1 VSVRVVGA
9 GLGRTGTH
17 SLKVALEQ
25 LLEGPCYH
33 MIEVFGRPDDIPVWQ
48 RAAQDDPPDWSSFLA
63 GFAAAVDW
71 PVAAFWRELA
81 AAFPDA
87 VVLLSV
93 RDADDWWTS
102 ASRTIFEATER
113 GAPPDEPVFV
123 AQMAMVRT
131 LFDRRFTSGWRDEA
145 TAKAAYKRHNE
156 AVRAS
161 IPSDR
166 LLEWHPGD
174 GWTPICAALELP
186 VPVDP
191 FPHVNTTSEFRAMAQ
206 LDEPR

>member
-1 VSVRVVGA
+1 
-9 GLGRTGTH
+9 
-17 SLKVALEQ
+17 
-25 LLEGPCYH
+25 
-33 MIEVFGRPDDIPVWQ
+33 VWQ
-48 RAAQDDPPDWSSFLA
+48 RAVEDDLPDWPSFLA

-71 PVAAFWRELA
+71 PVAAFWREFA

-93 RDADDWWTS
+93 RDPNDWWTS
-102 ASRTIFEATER
+102 ASRTIFEAMER

-123 AQMAMVRT
+123 AQMAMVRC
-131 LFDRRFTSGWRDEA
+131 LLERRFTSGWRDEA
-145 TAKAAYKRHNE
+145 TAKAAYEAHNE
-156 AVRAS
+156 TVRAS

-166 LLEWHPGD
+166 LLEWKPGD
-174 GWTPICAALELP
+174 GWTPICAALDVP
-186 VPVDP
+186 VPADP